1 MQVLADRS
9 ESLLGSQVHT
19 NSKGAPM
26 GYEQNTEQASLSN
39 YTRLSEKC
47 LFFFF
52 FWVAASRA
60 APGDRWVAASRAA
73 PGDRWVAANAYFF
86 KIIFVLPQSQR
97 E

>member
-47 LFFFF
+47 FFFF
-52 FWVAASRA
+52 FGVAASRA
-60 APGDRWVAASRAA
+60 V

-86 KIIFVLPQSQR
+86 
-97 E
+97 

>member
-26 GYEQNTEQASLSN
+26 GYVQNTEQASLSN

-47 LFFFF
+47 LFFKNNIC
-52 FWVAASRA
+52 VASITKRVTLSNNN
-60 APGDRWVAASRAA
+60 G
-73 PGDRWVAANAYFF
+73 
-86 KIIFVLPQSQR
+86 KIWR
-97 E
+97 EYHARCQAG

>member
-47 LFFFF
+47 FFFF
-52 FWVAASRA
+52 FGWPPRGLCRGTAGW
-60 APGDRWVAASRAA
+60 P
-73 PGDRWVAANAYFF
+73 PMLIFF
-86 KIIFVLPQSQR
+86 K
-97 E
+97 

>member
-52 FWVAASRA
+52 FLGGRLAGSAGGPLGGRLAGCAGGPLGSRQCL
-60 APGDRWVAASRAA
+60 
-73 PGDRWVAANAYFF
+73 FF
-86 KIIFVLPQSQR
+86 
-97 E
+97 